1 MSGQPARPPQALA
14 AVRRSRGL
22 PIPAI
27 GCAAAAAVIVVGLA
41 IKAIHGGLG
50 TASPPFV
57 LVWRSDFDPL
67 TLVSATVLAGAA
79 TFVPRALD
87 RAWRPSL
94 VAGGLY
100 LLALALGLSLN
111 IARAGVPDW
120 SAVFDLGPHG
130 SYEAHFEYLGGLG
143 ALTHGV
149 DYYVRHFGSLFYYL
163 PTHARGNPP
172 GPLVALHWLGIDSAG
187 ALAALCIGVG
197 ALTAP
202 LAYDL
207 GRVTGGEARGRLTGV
222 LTAFA
227 PSMLLFGV
235 TSADYAF
242 AALGLC
248 AACLLV
254 RRGPAALI
262 AGGLTVGVVSFFS
275 WLLLAI
281 PAWAAVLALR
291 REGPRRAG
299 LILIASALGLLAVN
313 GLLALTLGYDPFS
326 ALRATSHAYHLGI
339 AVTRPYSFWVFGSPT
354 AWGVMLGLPVLW
366 FVLRSLAAGE
376 HTAVALAALIA
387 AASLLGLTKAETERI
402 WLPFVPL
409 ACLAAAATL
418 PRVRL
423 APVLW
428 LLVAQALAIELLFF
442 TIW

>member
-1 MSGQPARPPQALA
+1 MSGLPVRRAPALA
-14 AVRRSRGL
+14 GMIGSRARS
-22 PIPAI
+22 IPVI
-27 GCAAAAAVIVVGLA
+27 GCAAAAAVVIVGLA
-41 IKAIHGGLG
+41 LRTVHGGLG
-50 TASPPFV
+50 TATPPFV
-57 LVWRSDFDPL
+57 MVWRPDWDL
-67 TLVSATVLAGAA
+67 LALVSAGVLAGAA
-79 TFVPRALD
+79 TLAPRALD
-87 RAWRPSL
+87 RAWPTPIF
-94 VAGGLY
+94 AGGLY

-111 IARAGVPDW
+111 IARAGFHDW
-120 SAVFDLGPHG
+120 SAVFDLGHGG

-143 ALTHGV
+143 ALAQGA
-149 DYYVRHFGSLFYYL
+149 DYFIRHFGSLFYYL

-172 GPLVALHWLGIDSAG
+172 GPLVALRLLGIDSSTG
-187 ALAALCIGVG
+187 LAALCIGIG
-197 ALTAP
+197 ALSAP

-207 GRVTGGEARGRLTGV
+207 GRVIGGETRGRLAGV

-248 AACLLV
+248 VACLLV
-254 RRGPAALI
+254 RRHPAALT
-262 AGGLTVGVVSFFS
+262 AGAVMVGVVSFFS

-291 REGPRRAG
+291 RDGARRAVW
-299 LILIASALGLLAVN
+299 IIVASAMGLLAVD

-339 AVTRPYSFWVFGSPT
+339 AVTRPYEFWIFGSPT
-354 AWGVMLGLPVLW
+354 AWAVMLGLPVLW
-366 FVLRSLAAGE
+366 FLLRSLATGE
-376 HTAVALAALIA
+376 SAAVALAALIV

-409 ACLAAAATL
+409 ACVAAAATL
-418 PRVRL
+418 PRSRL
-423 APVLW
+423 GLVLW